1 MAGAGIKR
9 FAGRVVRWLR
19 PAAVAYLLALLTLM
33 FFEERLIFFP
43 RPYPQGEW
51 QPAGLAIEDAWT
63 KSADGVS
70 IHGWYLEHP
79 DPRAVVLFAHGN
91 AGNITGRDDVLRDL
105 HALGASALVFDYRGY
120 GRSAGTP
127 HEAGILADAR
137 AARTWLA
144 QRAGIA
150 ESQIV
155 LAGESLGGG
164 VQVDL
169 AAADGARGLILL
181 STFDSLPD
189 VAANI
194 YPWWI
199 PVKLLMRT
207 RLDSAS
213 KIAAYQG
220 PLLQV
225 HGTRD
230 SIVPIACARRLFAAA
245 GEPKRWVE
253 IPGGDHNDPAG
264 PQTLR
269 AIDEFLA
276 GLPDGADRDGR

>member
-144 QRAGIA
+144 QRGDRRKPDRAGRRIA
-150 ESQIV
+150 GGWR
-155 LAGESLGGG
+155 AGGSCGRRRC
-164 VQVDL
+164 
-169 AAADGARGLILL
+169 AGA
-181 STFDSLPD
+181 
-189 VAANI
+189 
-194 YPWWI
+194 
-199 PVKLLMRT
+199 
-207 RLDSAS
+207 
-213 KIAAYQG
+213 
-220 PLLQV
+220 
-225 HGTRD
+225 
-230 SIVPIACARRLFAAA
+230 
-245 GEPKRWVE
+245 
-253 IPGGDHNDPAG
+253 DPAEH
-264 PQTLR
+264 L
-269 AIDEFLA
+269 
-276 GLPDGADRDGR
+276 